1 MKNENMDKQQLLDY
15 IKQQLQQGISR
26 EEIKNTLLV
35 QGWQENDID
44 EAFGM
49 VEQSEQSN
57 SKNMTETTFSQNS
70 SSPVKT
76 SKKLIALIIS
86 AIVGVVIGGS
96 VFGYFYYFQSPERI
110 VQKMSEKMLEVK
122 SLEYVGQVMAKIK
135 TNDVSVFKQS
145 GKFLI
150 DFSGKLDSRNLN
162 NPKGMFKFD
171 INTDI
176 LPQGFGFEARTI
188 KNVIY
193 FRLTN
198 APNLGFFDLSFLR
211 NQWIKIDPEAIK
223 ENFKL
228 KELEEQLGKIQKEQE
243 LSLKQ
248 IEKIKRVVSH
258 AEIFKVIKKLPK
270 EKIDGIDTY
279 HYEFILDKEKIMQL
293 FMEINKI
300 IRNKSSVEKEFQ
312 QEINEASKEIK
323 ALTGEVWI
331 GKKDLLLHKILL
343 KISFGKNVEEAEG
356 VESGNVIIITQF
368 KNYNK
373 PMQIDIPASAK
384 PIEEI
389 LGKLFKGLFGGG
401 MMNFKGLIPQMPGQQ
416 LYQLPEGSVD
426 FSKDSDNDG
435 LADELEKIYGTDLNN
450 PDTDGDGFKDGEEVK
465 NGYNPKGPGKLF
477 N

>member
-1 MKNENMDKQQLLDY
+1 MDKQQLLDY
-15 IKQQLQQGISR
+15 IKQQLKQGVDR
-26 EEIKNTLLV
+26 EEIKNSLLV

-44 EAFGM
+44 EAFRM
-49 VEQSEQSN
+49 IEQSEQSN
-57 SKNMTETTFSQNS
+57 SKNMTETAFSQNS
-70 SSPVKT
+70 SLPVKT
-76 SKKLIALIIS
+76 SKKLIVLIIS
-86 AIVGVVIGGS
+86 AIVGAVIGGS

-110 VQKMSEKMLEVK
+110 VQKTSEKMLEVK
-122 SLEYVGQVMAKIK
+122 SLEYTGQVVAKIK
-135 TNDVSVFKQS
+135 TNDVSAFSQS

-150 DFSGKLDSRNLN
+150 DFSGKLDSHNLN

-171 INTDI
+171 INPDI

-188 KNVIY
+188 KNIIY

-223 ENFKL
+223 EHFEL
-228 KELEEQLGKIQKEQE
+228 KELEKQLEEIQKEQE
-243 LSLKQ
+243 LSPEQ
-248 IEKIKRVVSH
+248 IEKIKRVVLRTK
-258 AEIFKVIKKLPK
+258 IFKVIKKLPK

-279 HYEFILDKEKIMQL
+279 HYEFIIDKEKIMQL
-293 FMEINKI
+293 FMEVNKI

-312 QEINEASKEIK
+312 QKIDEASKEIK

-331 GKKDLLLHKILL
+331 GKKDLLLYKILL
-343 KISFGKNVEEAEG
+343 KISFGKNVEKARG
-356 VESGNVIIITQF
+356 IESGDMITIITQF

-389 LGKLFKGLFGGG
+389 LGKLFKGLFDGG
-401 MMNFKGLIPQMPGQQ
+401 MMNFRGLIPQMPGQQ
-416 LYQLPEGSVD
+416 LYQLPGGSVD

-465 NGYNPKGPGKLF
+465 NGYNPKGPGRLF

>member
-1 MKNENMDKQQLLDY
+1 MDKQQFLDY

-35 QGWQENDID
+35 QGWQEKDID

-49 VEQSEQSN
+49 VEQSAQSN

-70 SSPVKT
+70 SLSVKT

-110 VQKMSEKMLEVK
+110 VQKMSEKMLEIK

-135 TNDVSVFKQS
+135 TNDVSAFKQS
-145 GKFLI
+145 GKFSI
-150 DFSGKLDSRNLN
+150 DFSGKLDSHNLN

-176 LPQGFGFEARTI
+176 LPQSFGFEARTI
-188 KNVIY
+188 KNIIY

-228 KELEEQLGKIQKEQE
+228 KEFEEQLEEIQKEQE

-258 AEIFKVIKKLPK
+258 VEIFKVIKKLPK

-279 HYEFILDKEKIMQL
+279 HYEFILDKEKTMQL

-300 IRNKSSVEKEFQ
+300 IRDKSSVEKEFQ

-343 KISFGKNVEEAEG
+343 KISFGKNIEEAER

-450 PDTDGDGFKDGEEVK
+450 PDTDGDEFKDGEEVK